1 MFTKRL
7 ISLLAVF
14 LCMAFSFGAYAQNVT
29 VTGTVSDNVGPVG
42 MVVVFVPG
50 SSENTMTDLDGKYE
64 ISVPSDAT
72 LEFSCM
78 GYVTVQVP
86 VNGRTVV
93 DVMLETDNVLEES
106 VVLGYGATTKKKD
119 LSAAVGIVD
128 NVDELA
134 ARPVSSAQAMLQ
146 GQVAGVQISSDGG
159 APTST
164 PSVVIR
170 GQGSQNGD
178 SVLWVVDGI
187 PGAPF
192 SMNDVESI
200 VVLKDAA
207 SAAIYGAQSGAGGV
221 ILVTTKKG
229 GEKGISVDYDGVYG
243 IRQATNLIKPL
254 NAQQQIDVRAA
265 AHAADGVTLPDGW
278 NVTLNPWISETR
290 TDWMDEIFRTA
301 FYQRHSVALNYNTDK
316 LKSRLSVSYDDNDGV
331 LLGSWNKQLKVRYV
345 GEYNINKWVKIS
357 EDMTWENNNSR
368 GVNTSGRTDGAV
380 LSAVWMPTS
389 AEAYKAD
396 GSFGGTFTEDPE
408 YVAKY
413 GSHAGIFGDV
423 ISPLRTLLGSQDINE
438 SNNFWSTTGIEIHD
452 IVKGLKFNSRY
463 TFNRYQSFNKSF
475 SPRRL
480 EIGKPDDSN
489 GLSYSTTK
497 DYNWKTENTLTYDR
511 TFGKH
516 TVGALVATTASHYHA
531 RYFSVR
537 GSNFADESP
546 NLQYLAF
553 SQNAYTASDSYYGDD
568 NNVAVVARAAYSYD
582 DRYFVTASWRRDYA
596 SRLPEGAKYGDFPAA
611 TAAWKISNED
621 WFPKSSTLSQLKI
634 RASWGRIGNLGSIG
648 QNYAA
653 GSLNSRNY
661 GLELAGYGAEGPT
674 FCNQYWYFNTAI
686 NNRLTW
692 ETSQQLDLGVDID
705 MFDDRLNIA
714 VDYYDK
720 LTYNLIQPQ
729 SMGWTGSIGLSAMK
743 VNMGAIRNRGAELT
757 IGWADQVGD
766 WSYYVNGNYSFN
778 HNVVE
783 DIGIKD
789 AEGNPGLWVGG
800 GEFGNLRDYYQT
812 KEGGEVNSFYLIEC
826 AGIFQSIEEVY
837 AHQKDGKLIQPNA
850 QPGDLKFVDYNNDG
864 VINNNDKQYWG
875 NWMPHSNFALSAGF
889 SWKGLSA
896 SMMLQ
901 GVAGAKAF
909 YPGKLY
915 LVNEANV
922 GFNRSSE
929 ILNAWTPE
937 NTDTNIPRLTTQ
949 DPNSNFATT
958 STWYLEDA
966 SYLRIKNVTVGY
978 DFTNLL
984 RKAGHFDERGSRLS
998 VYFSGENL
1006 FTFTKYSG
1014 MDPEV
1019 NGYDPCKFPVSRVLS
1034 LGVKLTY

>member
-14 LCMAFSFGAYAQNVT
+14 FCMAFSFGAYAQNVT
-29 VTGTVSDNVGPVG
+29 VTGTVTDNVGPVA
-42 MVVVFVPG
+42 MVVVYVPG
-50 SSENTMTDLDGKYE
+50 SAENTMTDLDGKYE
-64 ISVPSDAT
+64 ISVPSNAT

-78 GYVTVQVP
+78 GYETLQVP

-93 DVMLETDNVLEES
+93 DVVLATDNVLEES

-128 NVDELA
+128 NVSELA

-146 GQVAGVQISSDGG
+146 GQVAGVQIAADGG

-164 PSVVIR
+164 PNVVIR
-170 GQGSQNGD
+170 GQGSQTGE

-278 NVTLNPWISETR
+278 DVTKNPWISETR

-316 LKSRLSVSYDDNDGV
+316 LKSRLSMSYDDNDGV
-331 LLGSWNKQLKVRYV
+331 LLGSFNKQLKIRYV
-345 GEYNINKWVKIS
+345 GEYNINKWVKIT
-357 EDMTWENNNSR
+357 EDMTWSNNSSR

-380 LSAVWMPTS
+380 LSAVWMPSS

-396 GSFGGTFTEDPE
+396 GSFGGTTTEDPA
-408 YVAKY
+408 YVAQY

-438 SNNFWSTTGIEIHD
+438 QNSFWSTTGLEIHD

-463 TFNRYQSFNKSF
+463 TFNRYQTFYKSF
-475 SPRRL
+475 STRRL
-480 EIGKPDDSN
+480 EIGKPNDSN
-489 GLSYSTTK
+489 SLSYSTQK

-516 TVGALVATTASHYHA
+516 TVGALVATTASHYHG

-553 SQNAYTASDSYYGDD
+553 SGNTLSGSDSYDGDD

-653 GSLNSRNY
+653 GSLSSRNY
-661 GLELAGYGAEGPT
+661 GVELPGYGAEGPT
-674 FCNQYWYFNTAI
+674 YCQQYYYFDSAI
-686 NNRLTW
+686 NSRLSW
-692 ETSQQLDLGVDID
+692 ETSQQLDLGVDVD
-705 MFDDRLNIA
+705 LFDDRLNIA

-757 IGWADQVGD
+757 IGWSDQVGD

-778 HNVVE
+778 KNTVE

-789 AEGNPGLWVGG
+789 AAGNPGLWVGG

-812 KEGGEVNSFYLIEC
+812 TQGGEVNSFYLIEC
-826 AGIFQSIEEVY
+826 AGIFQSIEEIY

-889 SWKGLSA
+889 TWKGLSA

-937 NTDTNIPRLTTQ
+937 NTNTNIPRLTTQ

-966 SYLRIKNVTVGY
+966 SYVRIKNITVGY

-984 RKAGHFDERGSRLS
+984 RKAGHFDERGSRLQ

-1019 NGYDPCKFPVSRVLS
+1019 SGYDPCKFPVSRVLS